1 MGRSTRRDRPRIW
14 RREWGG
20 GGGGR
25 KKVEQSIAHI
35 SSVTIAMAAAVSM
48 AEQFVLKAAAADT
61 PRVSAPEINAAIR
74 KRLGGARMD
83 FLFLFFHP
91 ALLPH

>member
-1 MGRSTRRDRPRIW
+1 
-14 RREWGG
+14 
-20 GGGGR
+20 
-25 KKVEQSIAHI
+25 
-35 SSVTIAMAAAVSM
+35 MAAAVSM

-74 KRLGGARMD
+74 KRLGSARMD